1 MGLLYTL
8 AMRICAAALLMASLL
23 PTSSCSGVH
32 EIAKQV
38 TELRTVQQAV
48 QQKVGKDIVGVT
60 LMNGTSLN
68 VNLVNSALKRLPMT
82 EKQMKAAEIAKVA
95 YDAYTYRAQV
105 KSVRVTF
112 AVVSTTMVVVTTN
125 DSTDSFTFDASEL
138 Q

>member
-1 MGLLYTL
+1 
-8 AMRICAAALLMASLL
+8 MASLL